1 MGVLC
6 PDRFTWCV
14 WLILGM
20 NTSERLTRN
29 NWLETGLNLLATEG
43 EKALTIDRLCQVANR
58 TKGSFY
64 HHFKNRDEF
73 INALLQYWQS
83 EHTSRIISTVEQ
95 LDDLNERRQKLDRL
109 AASLD
114 SQIERAIRNWA
125 CGDERVQQALK
136 SVDEKRINYL
146 AKLIGELGQHNED
159 VAFELA
165 IVEYATFVGLQYLF
179 PNADPVWMERIAHR
193 ATQVTSSFSERDP
206 DASL

>member
-1 MGVLC
+1 
-6 PDRFTWCV
+6 
-14 WLILGM
+14 M

-43 EKALTIDRLCQVANR
+43 EKALTIERLCQVANR

-146 AKLIGELGQHNED
+146 AKLIGELG
-159 VAFELA
+159 
-165 IVEYATFVGLQYLF
+165 
-179 PNADPVWMERIAHR
+179 
-193 ATQVTSSFSERDP
+193 
-206 DASL
+206 

>member
-1 MGVLC
+1 MLF
-6 PDRFTWCV
+6 R
-14 WLILGM
+14 
-20 NTSERLTRN
+20 S
-29 NWLETGLNLLATEG
+29 
-43 EKALTIDRLCQVANR
+43 
-58 TKGSFY
+58 
-64 HHFKNRDEF
+64 
-73 INALLQYWQS
+73 WQS
-83 EHTSRIISTVEQ
+83 EYTSRIISAVEQ

-114 SQIERAIRNWA
+114 SQIERAIRNWS

-136 SVDEKRINYL
+136 GVDEKRINYL
-146 AKLIGELGQHNED
+146 AKLIGELGQQNED